1 MGFFSKLKKV
11 VAGVDKGAAIAAAA
25 SGVIPGKAGQVAGKI
40 AGEVTQDSG
49 VVTAVVQQIQAKGG
63 SELPPEEAQK
73 QATLVTA
80 VAVDDHEE
88 RLKELEALLKSL
100 QSNSAAGQGTQAGQ
114 GSQAGQGTQAG
125 GGSQAGQGTQAGG
138 GSAAG
143 QGTQAGDGPQTG
155 EGTKA

>member
-11 VAGVDKGAAIAAAA
+11 VAGVDKGAAIASAAL
-25 SGVIPGKAGQVAGKI
+25 PGKAGKI
-40 AGEVTQDSG
+40 AGEVAQGSG
-49 VVTAVVQQIQAKGG
+49 IVTSVVQQIQAKGG

-88 RLKELEALLKSL
+88 RIKELEALLKAQ
-100 QSNSAAGQGTQAGQ
+100 QSNSP
-114 GSQAGQGTQAG
+114 AGQGTQAG

-138 GSAAG
+138 GSQAG
-143 QGTQAGDGPQTG
+143 EGTQAGGGTQAG

>member
-25 SGVIPGKAGQVAGKI
+25 SGVIPGKAGQVTGKI

-49 VVTAVVQQIQAKGG
+49 VVTAVVQQIQSKGG

-80 VAVDDHEE
+80 VAVDDHED
-88 RLKELEALLKSL
+88 RIKELEALIASL
-100 QSNSAAGQGTQAGQ
+100 RSGSPAGQGTQAGQ

-125 GGSQAGQGTQAGG
+125 GGSQAGQGK
-138 GSAAG
+138 
-143 QGTQAGDGPQTG
+143 
-155 EGTKA
+155 KA